1 VSVFSSQRGH
11 PLGVLHGG
19 GIGELALNLAG
30 AVERVGEAIPE
41 AQVSGVAGRAS
52 RVLVAYF

>member
-41 AQVSGVAGRAS
+41 AQVSGVAGRA
-52 RVLVAYF
+52 